1 MSTTQKQ
8 HKISPAIAWLT
19 IQKFIIFYCLLDREH
34 TKRAAAHFIYPT
46 QNAELRKA
54 RRSWYNQF
62 MRLNKIIQRDYT
74 SFSLYYQ
81 IKLPL
86 DLEISIP
93 SDDPVRLVSAFVEE
107 MDLSELYKTYG
118 RIRKNQATP
127 RQMLKLVIYAA
138 MNRIYSSRDIRKA
151 CKRDIN
157 FMYLLEGMPAPDHAT
172 IARFI
177 SLHFS
182 ACARVLLAQMSDL
195 LYLLGEISGKTI
207 FIDGTKIESAANKY
221 TFVWKRAITKNQA
234 RLYTKLTSFVAECE
248 ELYGIRTI
256 YHDQIS
262 IHTLKRLKKQL
273 CRVKVQEGIVFVH
286 GIGRRKTQLQKSL
299 EQLDQYLE
307 KLKEYTKKLYTLGDR
322 NSYSKTDPDA
332 TFMRMKEDAMLN
344 GQLKPAYNIQ
354 HGVDSEYI
362 TWIDI
367 SPRPTDTCTLI
378 PFLKD
383 MESHLGFKYSEI
395 VADAG
400 YESEENYLFIE
411 GNGQTAYIKPQNYE
425 ISKTRKY
432 KKDISRRENMGYHA
446 DRDSYI
452 CRNGRELTVTNERR
466 SKTASGY
473 VSVKTYYRSPDCTG
487 CPYKTECIKGN
498 NCKTPM
504 KKRNKVLMVSK
515 TMSQKRAEDLER
527 ITSEYGTMLRM
538 NRSIQAEGSFAD
550 VKEDMNFRRYLYR
563 GKANALAES
572 ILLAMGRNINKLHCK
587 IQTGRTGSHLF
598 SLKTA

>member
-1 MSTTQKQ
+1 MTS
-8 HKISPAIAWLT
+8 
-19 IQKFIIFYCLLDREH
+19 FYYFTCLPRREH
-34 TKRAAAHFIYPT
+34 ITLNRAAAHFIYPT

-54 RRSWYNQF
+54 RRLWYNQF
-62 MRLNKIIQRDYT
+62 MRLNKIIQRNYT

-182 ACARVLLAQMSDL
+182 ACAKVLLAQMSDL

-248 ELYGIRTI
+248 ELYGIRTV

-432 KKDISRRENMGYHA
+432 KKDIGRRENMEYHA

-504 KKRNKVLMVSK
+504 EKRNKVLMVSK

>member
-1 MSTTQKQ
+1 MVILQKKS
-8 HKISPAIAWLT
+8 HR
-19 IQKFIIFYCLLDREH
+19 LLQPENPL
-34 TKRAAAHFIYPT
+34 YPT

-182 ACARVLLAQMSDL
+182 ACAKVLLAQMSDL

-248 ELYGIRTI
+248 ELYGIRTV

-432 KKDISRRENMGYHA
+432 KKDISRRENMEYHA

-504 KKRNKVLMVSK
+504 EKRNKVLMVSK

>member
-1 MSTTQKQ
+1 MRGRRLVTASYS
-8 HKISPAIAWLT
+8 I
-19 IQKFIIFYCLLDREH
+19 
-34 TKRAAAHFIYPT
+34 PT

-151 CKRDIN
+151 WKRDIN

-182 ACARVLLAQMSDL
+182 ACAKVLLAQMSDL

-248 ELYGIRTI
+248 ELYGIRTV

-273 CRVKVQEGIVFVH
+273 CRAKVQEGIVFVH

-307 KLKEYTKKLYTLGDR
+307 KRKEYTKKLYTLGDR

-383 MESHLGFKYSEI
+383 MENHLGFKYSEI

-425 ISKTRKY
+425 ISKTQKY
-432 KKDISRRENMGYHA
+432 KKDISRRENMEYHA

-473 VSVKTYYRSPDCTG
+473 VSVKTYYRSSDCTG

-504 KKRNKVLMVSK
+504 GKRNKVLMVSK
-515 TMSQKRAEDLER
+515 TMSQKCAEDLER

>member
-1 MSTTQKQ
+1 MQ
-8 HKISPAIAWLT
+8 
-19 IQKFIIFYCLLDREH
+19 
-34 TKRAAAHFIYPT
+34 
-46 QNAELRKA
+46 
-54 RRSWYNQF
+54 
-62 MRLNKIIQRDYT
+62 LNKIIQRNYT

-93 SDDPVRLVSAFVEE
+93 SDDPVRLVSVFVEE
-107 MDLSELYKTYG
+107 MDLSELYKTDG
-118 RIRKNQATP
+118 RIRKKSGN
-127 RQMLKLVIYAA
+127 AA
-138 MNRIYSSRDIRKA
+138 
-151 CKRDIN
+151 
-157 FMYLLEGMPAPDHAT
+157 
-172 IARFI
+172 
-177 SLHFS
+177 
-182 ACARVLLAQMSDL
+182 SD
-195 LYLLGEISGKTI
+195 
-207 FIDGTKIESAANKY
+207 A
-221 TFVWKRAITKNQA
+221 
-234 RLYTKLTSFVAECE
+234 
-248 ELYGIRTI
+248 
-256 YHDQIS
+256 
-262 IHTLKRLKKQL
+262 
-273 CRVKVQEGIVFVH
+273 
-286 GIGRRKTQLQKSL
+286 
-299 EQLDQYLE
+299 
-307 KLKEYTKKLYTLGDR
+307 
-322 NSYSKTDPDA
+322 
-332 TFMRMKEDAMLN
+332 
-344 GQLKPAYNIQ
+344 
-354 HGVDSEYI
+354 
-362 TWIDI
+362 
-367 SPRPTDTCTLI
+367 
-378 PFLKD
+378 
-383 MESHLGFKYSEI
+383 
-395 VADAG
+395 
-400 YESEENYLFIE
+400 YLFIE

-425 ISKTRKY
+425 ISQTRKY
-432 KKDISRRENMGYHA
+432 KKDISRRENMEYHA

-504 KKRNKVLMVSK
+504 EKRNKVLMVSK

>member
-1 MSTTQKQ
+1 MTLIVTLFSFFRPFAFSDSCVVKLYIKVPVQIVTV
-8 HKISPAIAWLT
+8 HHNLLIPIKI
-19 IQKFIIFYCLLDREH
+19 RN
-34 TKRAAAHFIYPT
+34 IY
-46 QNAELRKA
+46 Q
-54 RRSWYNQF
+54 
-62 MRLNKIIQRDYT
+62 DYT

-248 ELYGIRTI
+248 ELYGIRTV

-367 SPRPTDTCTLI
+367 SSRPTDTCTLI
-378 PFLKD
+378 PFLKY

-432 KKDISRRENMGYHA
+432 KKDISRRENMEYHA

-504 KKRNKVLMVSK
+504 EKRNKVLMVSK

>member
-1 MSTTQKQ
+1 M
-8 HKISPAIAWLT
+8 
-19 IQKFIIFYCLLDREH
+19 DREDSDKQKIKI
-34 TKRAAAHFIYPT
+34 TGGCRTNVRQLILYPT
-46 QNAELRKA
+46 QNAGLRKA
-54 RRSWYNQF
+54 RRLWYNQF
-62 MRLNKIIQRDYT
+62 MLLNKIIQKDYT

-182 ACARVLLAQMSDL
+182 VCAKTLLAQMSDL

-221 TFVWKRAITKNQA
+221 TFVWKKAITKNQA
-234 RLYTKLTSFVAECE
+234 RLYTKLSSFVAECE
-248 ELYGIRTI
+248 ELYGMKTV
-256 YHDQIS
+256 YHDRIS

-273 CRVKVQEGIVFVH
+273 CRIKVREGIVFVH
-286 GIGRRKTQLQKSL
+286 GTGRRKTQLQKSL
-299 EQLDQYLE
+299 EQLDRYLE

-367 SPRPTDTCTLI
+367 SPRPTDTRTLI

-383 MESHLGFKYSEI
+383 MESYLRFKYSEI

-411 GNGQTAYIKPQNYE
+411 SNGQTAYIKPQNYE

-432 KKDISRRENMGYHA
+432 KKDISRRENMEYHE

-466 SKTASGY
+466 SKTTSGY
-473 VSVKTYYRSPDCTG
+473 VSIKTYYRCSDCTG

-504 KKRNKVLMVSK
+504 EKRNKVLMVSK

-563 GKANALAES
+563 GKVNALAES

-598 SLKTA
+598 ALKKA

>member
-1 MSTTQKQ
+1 
-8 HKISPAIAWLT
+8 
-19 IQKFIIFYCLLDREH
+19 
-34 TKRAAAHFIYPT
+34 
-46 QNAELRKA
+46 
-54 RRSWYNQF
+54 
-62 MRLNKIIQRDYT
+62 MRLNKIIQKDYT

-182 ACARVLLAQMSDL
+182 ACAKVLLAQMSDL

-248 ELYGIRTI
+248 ELYGIRTV

-273 CRVKVQEGIVFVH
+273 CRVKVQEGMVFVH
-286 GIGRRKTQLQKSL
+286 GIGRRKTQLQKS
-299 EQLDQYLE
+299 
-307 KLKEYTKKLYTLGDR
+307 
-322 NSYSKTDPDA
+322 
-332 TFMRMKEDAMLN
+332 
-344 GQLKPAYNIQ
+344 
-354 HGVDSEYI
+354 
-362 TWIDI
+362 
-367 SPRPTDTCTLI
+367 
-378 PFLKD
+378 
-383 MESHLGFKYSEI
+383 
-395 VADAG
+395 
-400 YESEENYLFIE
+400 
-411 GNGQTAYIKPQNYE
+411 
-425 ISKTRKY
+425 
-432 KKDISRRENMGYHA
+432 
-446 DRDSYI
+446 
-452 CRNGRELTVTNERR
+452 
-466 SKTASGY
+466 
-473 VSVKTYYRSPDCTG
+473 
-487 CPYKTECIKGN
+487 
-498 NCKTPM
+498 
-504 KKRNKVLMVSK
+504 
-515 TMSQKRAEDLER
+515 LER

-563 GKANALAES
+563 GKANALVES

>member
-1 MSTTQKQ
+1 M
-8 HKISPAIAWLT
+8 
-19 IQKFIIFYCLLDREH
+19 
-34 TKRAAAHFIYPT
+34 AAHFIYPT

-138 MNRIYSSRDIRKA
+138 MNRIYSSRDIQKA

-182 ACARVLLAQMSDL
+182 ACAKVLLAQMSDL

-248 ELYGIRTI
+248 ELYGIRTV

-273 CRVKVQEGIVFVH
+273 CHVKVQEGIVFVH

-432 KKDISRRENMGYHA
+432 KKDISRRENMEYHA

-504 KKRNKVLMVSK
+504 EKRNKVLMVSK
-515 TMSQKRAEDLER
+515 TMRQKRAEDLER

-572 ILLAMGRNINKLHCK
+572 ILLAMGRNINKIHCK

>member
-1 MSTTQKQ
+1 MTLIVTLFSFFRPFAFSDSCVVKLYIKVPVQIVTV
-8 HKISPAIAWLT
+8 HHNLLIPIKI
-19 IQKFIIFYCLLDREH
+19 RN
-34 TKRAAAHFIYPT
+34 IY
-46 QNAELRKA
+46 Q
-54 RRSWYNQF
+54 
-62 MRLNKIIQRDYT
+62 DYT

-138 MNRIYSSRDIRKA
+138 MNRIYSSRDIQKA

-248 ELYGIRTI
+248 ELYGIRTV

-299 EQLDQYLE
+299 EQLNQYLE

-432 KKDISRRENMGYHA
+432 KKDISRRENMEYHA

-504 KKRNKVLMVSK
+504 EKRNKVLMVSK

>member
-1 MSTTQKQ
+1 M
-8 HKISPAIAWLT
+8 
-19 IQKFIIFYCLLDREH
+19 
-34 TKRAAAHFIYPT
+34 AAHFIYPT

-182 ACARVLLAQMSDL
+182 ACAKVLLAQMSDL

-248 ELYGIRTI
+248 ELYGIRTV

-273 CRVKVQEGIVFVH
+273 CHVKVQEGIVFVH

-299 EQLDQYLE
+299 EQLNQYLE

-332 TFMRMKEDAMLN
+332 TFMRMKEDAMRN

-432 KKDISRRENMGYHA
+432 KKDISRRENMEYHA

-504 KKRNKVLMVSK
+504 EKRNKVLMVSK

>member
-1 MSTTQKQ
+1 MRQLILVS
-8 HKISPAIAWLT
+8 
-19 IQKFIIFYCLLDREH
+19 
-34 TKRAAAHFIYPT
+34 T

-138 MNRIYSSRDIRKA
+138 MNRIYSSRDIQKA

-182 ACARVLLAQMSDL
+182 ACAKVLLAQMSDL

-248 ELYGIRTI
+248 ELYGIRTV

-273 CRVKVQEGIVFVH
+273 CHVKVQEGIVFVH

-299 EQLDQYLE
+299 EQLNQYLE

-432 KKDISRRENMGYHA
+432 KKDISRRENMEYHA

-504 KKRNKVLMVSK
+504 EKRNKVLMVSK

>member
-1 MSTTQKQ
+1 MIQLILKRNI
-8 HKISPAIAWLT
+8 KIRKWGCRTNVRQLIL
-19 IQKFIIFYCLLDREH
+19 
-34 TKRAAAHFIYPT
+34 YPT
-46 QNAELRKA
+46 QNAGLRKA
-54 RRSWYNQF
+54 RRLWYNQF
-62 MRLNKIIQRDYT
+62 MLLNKIIQKDYT

-182 ACARVLLAQMSDL
+182 VCAKTLLAQMSDL

-221 TFVWKRAITKNQA
+221 TFVWKKAITKNQA
-234 RLYTKLTSFVAECE
+234 RLYTKLSSFVAECE
-248 ELYGIRTI
+248 ELYGMKTV
-256 YHDQIS
+256 YHDRIS

-273 CRVKVQEGIVFVH
+273 CRIKVREGIVFVH
-286 GIGRRKTQLQKSL
+286 GTGRRKTQLQKSL
-299 EQLDQYLE
+299 EQLDRYLE

-367 SPRPTDTCTLI
+367 SPRPTDTRTLI

-383 MESHLGFKYSEI
+383 MESYLGFKYSEI

-411 GNGQTAYIKPQNYE
+411 SNGQTAYIKPQNYE

-432 KKDISRRENMGYHA
+432 KKDISRRENMEYHA

-466 SKTASGY
+466 SKTTSGY
-473 VSVKTYYRSPDCTG
+473 VSIKTYYRCSDCTG

-504 KKRNKVLMVSK
+504 EKRNKVLMVSK

-563 GKANALAES
+563 GKVNALAES

-598 SLKTA
+598 ALKKA

>member
-1 MSTTQKQ
+1 MIKWGCRTNVRQL
-8 HKISPAIAWLT
+8 IL
-19 IQKFIIFYCLLDREH
+19 
-34 TKRAAAHFIYPT
+34 YPT
-46 QNAELRKA
+46 QNAGLRKA
-54 RRSWYNQF
+54 RRLWYNQF
-62 MRLNKIIQRDYT
+62 MLLNKIIQKDYT

-182 ACARVLLAQMSDL
+182 VCAKTLLAQMSDL

-221 TFVWKRAITKNQA
+221 TFVWKKAITKNQA
-234 RLYTKLTSFVAECE
+234 RLYTKLSSFVAECE
-248 ELYGIRTI
+248 ELYGMKTV
-256 YHDQIS
+256 YHDRIS

-273 CRVKVQEGIVFVH
+273 CRIKVREGIVFVH
-286 GIGRRKTQLQKSL
+286 GTGRRKTQLQKSL
-299 EQLDQYLE
+299 EQLDRYLE

-367 SPRPTDTCTLI
+367 SPRPTDTRTLI

-383 MESHLGFKYSEI
+383 MESYLRFKYSEI

-411 GNGQTAYIKPQNYE
+411 SNGQTAYIKPQNYE

-432 KKDISRRENMGYHA
+432 KKDISRRENMEYHE

-466 SKTASGY
+466 SKTTSGY
-473 VSVKTYYRSPDCTG
+473 VSIKTYYRCSDCTG

-504 KKRNKVLMVSK
+504 EKRNKVLMVSK

-563 GKANALAES
+563 GKVNALAES

-598 SLKTA
+598 ALKKA